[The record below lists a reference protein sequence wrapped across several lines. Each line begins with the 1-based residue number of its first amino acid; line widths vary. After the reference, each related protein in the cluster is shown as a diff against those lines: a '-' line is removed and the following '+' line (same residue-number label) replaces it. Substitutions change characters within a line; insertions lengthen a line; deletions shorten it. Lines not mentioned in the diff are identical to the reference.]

1 MIGPLRPP
9 IALTRESAL
18 TPEHERPPGRLV
30 RVCVG
35 ARLALDTARP
45 PIDVWAMRRI
55 LVTGANKGIG
65 LAIVE
70 AILGAHADSFVYLGS
85 RDAGRGR
92 AAAAALDRAHP
103 GHGARL
109 EVVALDVSDDA
120 SVRAASERVQQSLVG
135 EVLYGVVNNAG
146 IGGGPNDHAAVLE
159 TNTLGVR
166 RVCEA
171 FLPLLEPRGG
181 RIVNVTSASGPS
193 FVASCSPE
201 RQRFFTDEQITWPRL
216 AAFIE
221 ECLALSGD
229 PAAFAAKGLGD
240 GSPYGLS
247 KALANSY
254 TLLLAREHPNLLV
267 NACTPGFIE
276 TDMTRHFTRSSGKS
290 PAELGMKPPADGAR
304 APMHLLFGALDE
316 SGRFYGSD
324 AKRSP
329 LDRYRSPGSPEYTG
343 R

>member
-1 MIGPLRPP
+1 
-9 IALTRESAL
+9 
-18 TPEHERPPGRLV
+18 
-30 RVCVG
+30 
-35 ARLALDTARP
+35 
-45 PIDVWAMRRI
+45 MRRI

-70 AILGAHADSFVYLGS
+70 AILGEHADTFVYLGS
-85 RDAGRGR
+85 RDAARGR
-92 AAAAALDRAHP
+92 AAVAELQRAHQEWK
-103 GHGARL
+103 GRIEEVAIDVAR
-109 EVVALDVSDDA
+109 DA
-120 SVRAASERVQQSLVG
+120 SVAEAARRVAEGLGSEK
-135 EVLYGVVNNAG
+135 LYGIVNNAG
-146 IGGGPNDHAAVLE
+146 IGGGPDDHAAVFG

-171 FLPLLEPRGG
+171 FVACIEPQGG

-193 FVASCSPE
+193 FVATCSPE

-216 AAFIE
+216 QAIID
-221 ECLALSGD
+221 ECVSMSGD
-229 PAAFAAKGLGD
+229 KAAFAAKGLGD

-247 KALANSY
+247 KACVNSY
-254 TLLLAREHPNLLV
+254 TLLLARERPSLRV

-276 TDMTRHFTRSSGKS
+276 TDMTRHYAASSGKS
-290 PAELGMKPPADGAR
+290 PAALGMKTPADGAR
-304 APMHLLFGALDE
+304 APMHLLFGALQGN
-316 SGRFYGSD
+316 GRFYGSD